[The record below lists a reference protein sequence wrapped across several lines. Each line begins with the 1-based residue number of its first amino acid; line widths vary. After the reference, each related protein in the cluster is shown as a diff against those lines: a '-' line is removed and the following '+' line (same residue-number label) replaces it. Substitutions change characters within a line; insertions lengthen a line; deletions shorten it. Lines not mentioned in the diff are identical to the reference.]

1 MGNKIEKE
9 KNIILMGIYF
19 SKENIIKEKN
29 GQVKD
34 IGNMKIMN
42 LK

>member
-1 MGNKIEKE
+1 MEKKMKKE